1 MKLLTVPATALLAV
15 ALGSF
20 VVASAQ
26 AQSPTQDLP
35 DSPSAILAEKQR
47 AAQAAQDAA
56 AKAAADKEAAAK
68 QAAQQAAQQASD
80 KAKAAQQTSTA
91 GASKATA
98 PAGQSPSAAS
108 EAKASDAA
116 DDKLD
121 NSGNPPP
128 RTAEDNTAEGEN
140 TILRVTVDEV
150 NLIFTASDKH
160 NRFVKDLAKDE
171 VRILDDGKPPARVS
185 VFAAQTDLPLQVG
198 LMIDASN
205 SIRDRFKFEQEAA
218 IEFLSQIVRPSTDK
232 AFVIGFDETPEV
244 TQDFTDST
252 EALSKGIRMLKPGG
266 GTALYDALYFACRD
280 KLLKAPPTKTAVRRA
295 IILLTDGHDTA
306 SHVTREEAIDM
317 AERAEVIIY
326 VISTNITGSKG
337 LDDKI
342 LERIA
347 DATGGRAFFPFKL
360 EDVADSFTE
369 IQDELRSQ
377 YRVSYRPVNF
387 QLDGR
392 YHKISID
399 APGRKNIKV
408 RARLGYYAP
417 SAASAQPVKK
427 SKGGIVK

>member
-1 MKLLTVPATALLAV
+1 MKRFTSFAAAV
-15 ALGSF
+15 VVVVVGASLVSF
-20 VVASAQ
+20 GQ
-26 AQSPTQDLP
+26 AQSAPQELP
-35 DSPSAILAEKQR
+35 DSPSAILVEQQR
-47 AAQAAQDAA
+47 QAQAAQDAA
-56 AKAAADKEAAAK
+56 AKEAAAK
-68 QAAQQAAQQASD
+68 QAAQQAAQEAAA
-80 KAKAAQQTSTA
+80 KAKQAAASTA
-91 GASKATA
+91 KAPPTNSATPPASGAKPSTGPDAKPA
-98 PAGQSPSAAS
+98 PN
-108 EAKASDAA
+108 
-116 DDKLD
+116 DDEKLED
-121 NSGNPPP
+121 SGNPPA
-128 RTAEDNTAEGEN
+128 RTADDNTKEGD
-140 TILRVTVDEV
+140 TPTFRSIVDEV

-160 NRFVKDLAKDE
+160 NRFVKDLVKDD
-171 VRILDDGKPPARVS
+171 VRILDDGRPPSRIS

-218 IEFLSQIVRPSTDK
+218 IEFLNQIVRPSTDK

-252 EALSKGIRMLKPGG
+252 EALGNGIRLLKPGG
-266 GTALYDALYFACRD
+266 GTALYDAIYFACRD
-280 KLLKAPPTKTAVRRA
+280 KLLRAPVAKTAIRRA

-377 YRVSYRPVNF
+377 YRISYRPADF
-387 QLDGR
+387 QPDGR
-392 YHKISID
+392 YHRISIE
-399 APGRKNIKV
+399 APGRKAIKV

-417 SAASAQPVKK
+417 GSASQSVPQKK
-427 SKGGIVK
+427 KKGGIVK